1 MALALSTLPNG
12 LRVRHVSR
20 QDLVFLYEEVM
31 QQNSYLQHGVEL
43 RQGDVVLDIGM
54 FLDWQLQFLD
64 WQLQSSWHVALLLAC
79 SQLRGRHR
87 IQSPV

>member
-1 MALALSTLPNG
+1 MALATSTLPNG
-12 LRVRHVSR
+12 LRVQHVSR
-20 QDLVFLYEEVM
+20 QDLVFIYEEVM

-43 RQGDVVLDIGM
+43 RLGDVVLDMGM
-54 FLDWQLQFLD
+54 LLD

-87 IQSPV
+87 IQLPV